1 MIILPSLKRKYNIN
15 KNHRETYESFKNY
28 FLKYP
33 KTSKRNISITVEV
46 LWDTGIKSQHIYH
59 NLRGKDLYDAIMLD
73 IYEFY
78 ELNIVPIE
86 VKNIAIIN
94 IQDNT
99 DKFTSNDILKVMKT
113 AEEHWLF
120 LDEDTV
126 EEYKQYYNNLPISL
140 QKIYKEVTRMLQD
153 TKSNSMCDV

>member
-33 KTSKRNISITVEV
+33 KTSKRDISITVEV
-46 LWDTGIKSQHIYH
+46 LWDTGYKTQYTYH
-59 NLRGKDLYDAIMLD
+59 NVRGKDLYNNLMLD

-78 ELNIVPIE
+78 DLNTLPEE
-86 VKNIAIIN
+86 VKNIAIIK

-126 EEYKQYYNNLPISL
+126 EEYKQYYDNLPISL
-140 QKIYKEVTRMLQD
+140 QKVYREVTKMLQD
-153 TKSNSMCDV
+153 TKSNNICDV